1 MQNKKRYI
9 IAIAL
14 FLFLGLG
21 IFAFAG
27 TPEEE
32 MQEGTGSG
40 NGENV
45 VNPDNGENDND
56 SNSDNVVEPSEENEV
71 DNDSSASRRPVQS
84 VNYYALALEAVVTS
98 ENKYTDTKAYEDALD
113 ALEDLPNSDSRKEDL
128 VTRLE
133 EVKEGL
139 DLIALVEELVTMVN
153 NSESKEDV
161 DGARGFHTNEEGGK
175 TISELVAELTNE
187 ELKETLT
194 ESLETVMPI
203 LNDTTAPEINI
214 PDGAIVQSATIIVT
228 DDSEFKIYLKTNDEE
243 EKEISNNYEVLEGVH
258 TVRVVDASFNEYTIT
273 FEVDT
278 TAPEFNYSSGTH
290 LGANS
295 EIIVTDKNF
304 DRVEVYVDNVLDTVY
319 TTNTFTITNDAT
331 YKMVAYDKAGNSKT
345 IYVAI
350 DTTLPDIVTG
360 VEGTYTNEDV
370 TVKVYDKFL
379 MTVVIDGVTYTRNDF
394 EVGAR
399 NEYFSFEKLITE
411 EGTHTVTATDK
422 YGNTTTREFIIDKHA
437 PVYSTLRILGGN
449 LHKENGKNVRYAKV
463 GTEVYVYTTFNEKL
477 AVVPTVTLNGVVSK
491 SSYLAKNGPYIYA
504 AKFVISEED
513 GLNDGLISVEV
524 TGYADAAGNV
534 GEKLTSE
541 NLMAGQDTVIIDK
554 TPVSINVSEGTLGND
569 PYRKLNVKLFDAN
582 EVVSVVINGEKLPH
596 TGKYVDINDGDAYTF
611 VEGPN
616 TIVAKD
622 KAGNVTTKVFIKD
635 TEAPVPSSFAMSG
648 GNLVKENGTVNWYVT
663 NGGYIYVNLHF
674 AETLAVIPKV
684 VLNGQFE
691 LTRPTIKPSGNIVIY
706 SYSYKVKEND
716 GLKDGKVSVEV
727 SEYAD
732 AAGNVGMPL
741 TNEHISLPSQKN
753 VFVDKTPATIKVQ
766 PSSIG
771 NNEYSKLNVQLFDS
785 YGVASVVINGNKIPH
800 NGKYVDI
807 NDGHA
812 YRFTEGENTIVARD
826 KAGNVTTATFIK
838 DVTAPTINLKGT
850 LGLKKNEYRVEAG
863 TKVSVEDIMAS
874 ATDNYDNDVDIEIVD
889 VIFLATKEHPE
900 RNDYDVDYSNGFD
913 TTTVGRY
920 NITYKA
926 TDNAKNSSTKTMLL
940 VISDTT
946 APVITLKG
954 TEGRNNNEL
963 RVNQDAVVTLDDVTA
978 TSNDIVDGEKTLYPV
993 SVTRYYPG
1001 ETGKAS
1007 HSFDASN
1014 GFDTTTP
1021 GYYILK
1027 YEVTDEA
1034 GNYATKNM
1042 LLVVLVTKAPEVING
1057 VADLYGNLTLVD
1069 EPFYRNTTNEEE
1081 VLIDGHGYSVT
1092 QVITSTDKMGW
1103 DGNVPLLGDAF
1114 SSKNGSKITVKNIK
1128 FKGTVNTISLGHY
1141 KSSSYTNYNTEFD
1154 NVDIIGLKTFSYSSN
1169 IAPAVYVLGKA
1180 DINNSNIYGTKR
1192 SELEDGPYWP
1202 IYDMAVGNYS
1212 TLNINNSKIGS
1223 LYTWGHSIV
1232 NINNSEVDRIDN
1244 RTFWTNNN
1252 KGMITIGEGSTVG
1265 LVDFILNKDK
1275 GISNPVDMPYSLTV
1289 KSGATVKVLDISKIT
1304 NTSKIVIEEGAI
1316 VEKVITANGEMSY
1329 EDYLESKT
1337 TYGAFKV
1344 AFKTGGE
1351 IKLTEDINLVDIVEL
1366 AKGKELVIDLNDK
1379 TLTVEGEGS
1388 DRLIK
1393 NNGSLTFKNGN
1404 ITQKTLEAYGLV
1416 ENNGVLKFDDINLVD
1431 NGSYNND
1438 TIINGSNGEVF
1449 ITNSIIEQN
1458 ATYGVFASDSKCKTR
1473 YCANAVVNSNGKL
1486 TIKDTTIK
1494 SNSQWAYT
1502 VNIYGGNAN
1511 IENVVI
1517 NSGRGGFGIDG
1528 GNVNLKN
1535 VDVTLA
1541 DNTNAYYAV
1550 YTTGAAN
1557 VSITGGTMYSKRQT
1571 LAIYGGANV
1580 TVNSGTFKTRGYKGS
1595 LTAIVSDSTLTIK
1608 GGMFAGY
1615 DASSYLAPG
1624 YTQLSSGEVTLIT
1637 E

>member
-45 VNPDNGENDND
+45 VNPDNGDNDND

-84 VNYYALALEAVVTS
+84 VNYYALALEAVVNS

-214 PDGAIVQSATIIVT
+214 PNGAIVQSATIIVT

-243 EKEISNNYEVLEGVH
+243 EKEISNNYEVFEGVH
-258 TVRVVDASFNEYTIT
+258 TVRVVDASFNESTIT

-278 TAPEFNYSSGTH
+278 TAPEFNYASGTH

-295 EIIVTDKNF
+295 EIIVIDKNF

-449 LHKENGKNVRYAKV
+449 LVKENGKNVRYAKV
-463 GTEVYVYTTFNEKL
+463 GTEVIVYTTFNEKL

-491 SSYLAKNGPYIYA
+491 SSFLAKNGPYIYA

-635 TEAPVPSSFAMSG
+635 TVAPLYSTLRILG
-648 GNLVKENGTVNWYVT
+648 GNLHKENGKNVRYAKVGTEVYVYTTFNEKLAVVPTVT
-663 NGGYIYVNLHF
+663 LNGVVSKTSYLAKEDVDSYIYAAKF
-674 AETLAVIPKV
+674 VI
-684 VLNGQFE
+684 
-691 LTRPTIKPSGNIVIY
+691 
-706 SYSYKVKEND
+706 KEND
-716 GLKDGKVSVEV
+716 GLVNGKLSVTV
-727 SEYAD
+727 NGYAD
-732 AAGNVGMPL
+732 AAGNVGEELSDINLMAGQD
-741 TNEHISLPSQKN
+741 TVI
-753 VFVDKTPATIKVQ
+753 VDKTPATIKVK
-766 PSSIG
+766 PTSIG
-771 NNEYSKLNVQLFDS
+771 NGEYSKLNVQLFDH
-785 YGVASVVINGNKIPH
+785 YGVASVTINGNKIPH
-800 NGKYVDI
+800 TGRYVDI
-807 NDGHA
+807 NDGDA
-812 YRFTEGENTIVARD
+812 YRFTEGENVIVAKD

-850 LGLKKNEYRVEAG
+850 LGLNKNEYRVEAG

-874 ATDNYDNDVDIEIVD
+874 ATDNYDNDVDVEIVD

-920 NITYKA
+920 NITYRA

-946 APVITLKG
+946 APTIILKG
-954 TEGRNNNEL
+954 TEGRNKNEL

-1057 VADLYGNLTLVD
+1057 VANLYGNLTLVD

-1128 FKGTVNTISLGHY
+1128 FKGTVNTIGLGHY
-1141 KSSSYTNYNTEFD
+1141 KNSSYTNYNTEFD

-1232 NINNSEVDRIDN
+1232 NINNSEVDRIDT
-1244 RTFWTNNN
+1244 RTFWTNNS

-1275 GISNPVDMPYSLTV
+1275 GISNPVAMPYSLTV
-1289 KSGATVKVLDISKIT
+1289 KSGATVKTLDISKIT

-1316 VEKVITANGEMSY
+1316 VKKVITADGEMTY
-1329 EDYLESKT
+1329 EE
-1337 TYGAFKV
+1337 
-1344 AFKTGGE
+1344 
-1351 IKLTEDINLVDIVEL
+1351 
-1366 AKGKELVIDLNDK
+1366 
-1379 TLTVEGEGS
+1379 
-1388 DRLIK
+1388 
-1393 NNGSLTFKNGN
+1393 
-1404 ITQKTLEAYGLV
+1404 
-1416 ENNGVLKFDDINLVD
+1416 
-1431 NGSYNND
+1431 
-1438 TIINGSNGEVF
+1438 
-1449 ITNSIIEQN
+1449 
-1458 ATYGVFASDSKCKTR
+1458 
-1473 YCANAVVNSNGKL
+1473 
-1486 TIKDTTIK
+1486 
-1494 SNSQWAYT
+1494 
-1502 VNIYGGNAN
+1502 
-1511 IENVVI
+1511 
-1517 NSGRGGFGIDG
+1517 
-1528 GNVNLKN
+1528 
-1535 VDVTLA
+1535 
-1541 DNTNAYYAV
+1541 
-1550 YTTGAAN
+1550 
-1557 VSITGGTMYSKRQT
+1557 
-1571 LAIYGGANV
+1571 
-1580 TVNSGTFKTRGYKGS
+1580 
-1595 LTAIVSDSTLTIK
+1595 
-1608 GGMFAGY
+1608 
-1615 DASSYLAPG
+1615 YLA
-1624 YTQLSSGEVTLIT
+1624 LIT